1 MIRYISIK
9 EKRRN
14 PDQNPHIGA
23 WDYLIEYKDDPDVY
37 ISFTEIDKIGINPLS
52 KYNTPVGVYAYPLKE
67 FIDKYF
73 KGYGE
78 SPIDEKYTYKHTI
91 GNFAPFAGKAKY
103 INFIRIKDKSNFI
116 EDMYKDYGSNDY
128 DRDIG
133 ILKKKYNVG
142 DNKKISSNMTKRLM
156 KDGLINLLEYS
167 DISRI
172 IKEFLPNLDFESV
185 ENFTY
190 DLHKYISHN
199 DNISASRLFNEVLYY
214 IENFTGIDHIIKSG
228 LKGAKNNNPITSM
241 WNITRLLAES
251 LSNSEKQAATKWNL
265 ILSKD
270 LGYSG
275 FADKSGKGYIHPS
288 EPMQAVF
295 LRKNAFKLLHR
306 VENKPKK
313 GIEKKKSQKDE
324 YSDLYD
330 FEK

>member
-1 MIRYISIK
+1 MIRYISIE

-23 WDYLIEYKDDPDVY
+23 WDYLLRYKDDPDVY

-52 KYNTPVGVYAYPLKE
+52 KYNTPVGVYAYPLREFYETYVNIKWKDLEDFADKFFKE
-67 FIDKYF
+67 SGAEDV
-73 KGYGE
+73 
-78 SPIDEKYTYKHTI
+78 YKRTI
-91 GNFAPFAGKAKY
+91 GSYAPFAGNAKY
-103 INFIRIKDKSNFI
+103 INFIKLKDKSNFI

-128 DRDIG
+128 DKDIA

-142 DNKKISSNMTKRLM
+142 DNKRISSNMTKRLM

-190 DLHKYISHN
+190 DLHKYISHT
-199 DNISASRLFNEVLYY
+199 DDISASRLFNEVLYY

-228 LKGAKNNNPITSM
+228 LKGAKNNNPITSI

-275 FADKSGKGYIHPS
+275 FADKSGKGYIHDA

-306 VENKPKK
+306 EENKPKK
-313 GIEKKKSQKDE
+313 KNIKSD
-324 YSDLYD
+324 
-330 FEK
+330 